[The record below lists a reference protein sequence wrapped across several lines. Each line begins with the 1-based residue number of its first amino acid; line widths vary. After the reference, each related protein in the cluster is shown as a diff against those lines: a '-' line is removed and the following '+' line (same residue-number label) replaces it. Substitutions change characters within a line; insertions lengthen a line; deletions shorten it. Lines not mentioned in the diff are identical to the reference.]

1 MSDTT
6 HLGESMSN
14 LRSQISA
21 LDIEDDHTRQRLSG
35 LVDDIEK
42 TLGRSGDVRA
52 HENLGE
58 RLKASIVQF
67 EVSHPRIAV
76 VLNEL
81 AEKLSN
87 MGI

>member
-6 HLGESMSN
+6 HLDELMSN

-21 LDIEDDHTRQRLSG
+21 LDIEDDHTRQRLGG

-42 TLGRSGDVRA
+42 TLGKSRDVRA
-52 HENLGE
+52 YENLGE

>member
-1 MSDTT
+1 
-6 HLGESMSN
+6 MSN
-14 LRSQISA
+14 KKLLDQSMGDLRSQISA
-21 LDIEDDHTRQRLSG
+21 LDMEDDQTRQGLG
-35 LVDDIEK
+35 VLVDDIEK
-42 TLGRSGDVRA
+42 TLGSSGDVRA

-58 RLKASIVQF
+58 RLKASILQF

>member
-1 MSDTT
+1 
-6 HLGESMSN
+6 MSN